1 MAKKLTVEVD
11 AETTKAKRKIQ
22 ELAENGGSSAG
33 ADASP
38 AIDKAARALSGAA
51 EKTSRSF
58 GKLDE
63 ASQGMNRQ
71 MISVTRAF
79 AGMAT
84 GLAMSYASRY
94 FAEGSTG
101 RIAMDYGGA
110 IISGAS
116 SGAMAGMAL
125 GPQGAAVGAVVGGT
139 VGAAKTYLDKE
150 GEMKAHLDEF
160 EKSEQTYRRLAAWQE
175 KLRELSES
183 LDRDELVRILK
194 ILKSSEGADR
204 GAIISSIKDGRYG
217 EAAEAQR
224 KAEPGSSKL
233 RHLYAAPTKRP
244 RRRQTS
250 RSPQKCAPRSTPSTR
265 SRASAATSPEA
276 TQGSVISRE
285 STKSRS
291 RSSRRSRRRPG
302 KDRVRSNGKLHT
314 TNDRSCAA
322 R

>member
-22 ELAENGGSSAG
+22 ELADAGGSSAG

-101 RIAMDYGGA
+101 RNAMDYGGA

-150 GEMKAHLDEF
+150 GEMESRLADF
-160 EKSEQTYRRLAAWQE
+160 EKSERIFAGISAWQT
-175 KLRELSES
+175 KLRELSEQMNT
-183 LDRDELVRILK
+183 EEIKTILAN
-194 ILKSSEGADR
+194 LKNTEQTFKTR
-204 GAIISSIKDGRYG
+204 TVEAIKGERYQ
-217 EAAEAQR
+217 EAADYQRNLGDVRQKQQQLEALLR
-224 KAEPGSSKL
+224 KAEAEAKKP
-233 RHLYAAPTKRP
+233 
-244 RRRQTS
+244 
-250 RSPQKCAPRSTPSTR
+250 STPEA
-265 SRASAATSPEA
+265 RASMDALDSLARVGGNFAGSDAGFRDLQRVNEKQVALLEKIEA
-276 TQGSVISRE
+276 KTGKGSG
-285 STKSRS
+285 TF
-291 RSSRRSRRRPG
+291 
-302 KDRVRSNGKLHT
+302 
-314 TNDRSCAA
+314 
-322 R
+322 

>member
-22 ELAENGGSSAG
+22 ELADAGGSSAG

-101 RIAMDYGGA
+101 RNAMDYGGA

-116 SGAMAGMAL
+116 SGAMAGKAL

-150 GEMKAHLDEF
+150 GEMESRLADF
-160 EKSEQTYRRLAAWQE
+160 EKSERIFAGISAWQT
-175 KLRELSES
+175 KLRELSEQMNT
-183 LDRDELVRILK
+183 EEIKTILAN
-194 ILKSSEGADR
+194 LKNTEQTFKTR
-204 GAIISSIKDGRYG
+204 TVEAIKGERYQ
-217 EAAEAQR
+217 EAADYQRNLGDVRQKQQQLEALLR
-224 KAEPGSSKL
+224 KAEAEAKKP
-233 RHLYAAPTKRP
+233 
-244 RRRQTS
+244 
-250 RSPQKCAPRSTPSTR
+250 STPEA
-265 SRASAATSPEA
+265 RASMDALDSLARVGGNFAGSDAGFRDLQRVNEKQVALLEKIEA
-276 TQGSVISRE
+276 KTGKGSG
-285 STKSRS
+285 TF
-291 RSSRRSRRRPG
+291 
-302 KDRVRSNGKLHT
+302 
-314 TNDRSCAA
+314 
-322 R
+322 

>member
-11 AETTKAKRKIQ
+11 VETTKARRKLK
-22 ELAENGGSSAG
+22 ELADTGGSSAG

-150 GEMKAHLDEF
+150 GEMESRLADF
-160 EKSEQTYRRLAAWQE
+160 EKSERIFAGISAWQT
-175 KLRELSES
+175 KLRELSEQMNT
-183 LDRDELVRILK
+183 EEIKTILAN
-194 ILKSSEGADR
+194 LKNTEQTFKTR
-204 GAIISSIKDGRYG
+204 TVEAIKGERYQ
-217 EAAEAQR
+217 EAADYQRNLGDVRQKQQQLEALLR
-224 KAEPGSSKL
+224 KAEAEAKKP
-233 RHLYAAPTKRP
+233 
-244 RRRQTS
+244 
-250 RSPQKCAPRSTPSTR
+250 STPEA
-265 SRASAATSPEA
+265 RASMDALDSLARVGGNFAGSDAGFRDLQRVNEKQVALLEKIEA
-276 TQGSVISRE
+276 KT
-285 STKSRS
+285 
-291 RSSRRSRRRPG
+291 G
-302 KDRVRSNGKLHT
+302 KGAGT
-314 TNDRSCAA
+314 F
-322 R
+322 

>member
-1 MAKKLTVEVD
+1 MAKKITVEVD

-22 ELAENGGSSAG
+22 ELAETGGSSAG

-101 RIAMDYGGA
+101 RNAMDYGGA

-116 SGAMAGMAL
+116 SGAMAGMTL
-125 GPQGAAVGAVVGGT
+125 GPHGAAVGAAVGGT

-224 KAEPGSSKL
+224 TLAEGRARQQQIEALIRRADEKA
-233 RHLYAAPTKRP
+233 AAEANKPK
-244 RRRQTS
+244 
-250 RSPQKCAPRSTPSTR
+250 SPEM
-265 SRASAATSPEA
+265 RASIDALDSLARVGGNFAGSDAGFRDLQRINEKQVALLEKIEA
-276 TQGSVISRE
+276 KTGKGSG
-285 STKSRS
+285 TF
-291 RSSRRSRRRPG
+291 
-302 KDRVRSNGKLHT
+302 
-314 TNDRSCAA
+314 
-322 R
+322 